1 MTNIIDSYIMNYAAD
16 KTSFTLGEVFDSYVK
31 GQPVEKSIMTWHL
44 AQLTAKGQLAR
55 IGKGVYAKSD
65 KSVFSPELSAEAQI
79 VFNSVKE
86 QFPFAK
92 VCVYEGPWIFPLL
105 HHLASNQ
112 IIYIEVERIAAESVF
127 EQLKTDGKVV
137 YFRPDEDMIYRYINL
152 AERAIFIKPLISES
166 PTTKVNGVPVAT
178 LEKLL
183 VDIYKDSDFYYLQ
196 GGEFYNIMSN
206 AKTLFSINTDKL
218 FRYASRRGV
227 KEEIIKIYNEADDI

>member
-1 MTNIIDSYIMNYAAD
+1 MTNIIDSYIMNYAEGKA
-16 KTSFTLGEVFDSYVK
+16 SFSLGDVFDAYVK
-31 GQPVEKSIMTWHL
+31 EQPVEKSIMTWHL
-44 AQLTAKGQLAR
+44 ARLTAKGLLAR
-55 IGKGVYAKSD
+55 IGKGVYAKSG
-65 KSVFSPELSAEAQI
+65 KAIFSPELSTEAETL
-79 VFNSVKE
+79 FKSVKE

-127 EQLKTDGKVV
+127 EQLKIDGKIV

-196 GGEFYNIMSN
+196 GGEYYNIMSN
-206 AKTLFSINTDKL
+206 ARTLFPINTDKL

-227 KEEIIKIYNEADDI
+227 KEEIMKIYNEAE

>member
-1 MTNIIDSYIMNYAAD
+1 MTNIIDSYIMNYAANR
-16 KTSFTLGEVFDSYVK
+16 TSFTLGEVFDAYAK
-31 GQPVEKSIMTWHL
+31 EQPVEKPTLTWHL

-55 IGKGVYAKSD
+55 IGKGVYAKSE
-65 KSVFSPELSAEAQI
+65 KSVFSPELSADAKTL
-79 VFNSVKE
+79 FKSVNE

-92 VCVYEGPWIFPLL
+92 VCVYEGPWVFPLL

-137 YFRPDEDMIYRYINL
+137 YFRPNEDMIYRYINL

-166 PTTKVNGVPVAT
+166 PMTKVNGVPVAT

-183 VDIYKDSDFYYLQ
+183 VDIYKDPDFYYLQ
-196 GGEFYNIMSN
+196 GGEYYNIMSN
-206 AKTLFSINTDKL
+206 ARTLFSINTDKL

-227 KEEIIKIYNEADDI
+227 KEEIMKIYNETE

>member
-1 MTNIIDSYIMNYAAD
+1 MTNIIDSYIMNYAEGKA
-16 KTSFTLGEVFDSYVK
+16 SFSLGDVFDAYVK
-31 GQPVEKSIMTWHL
+31 EQPVEKSIMTWHL
-44 AQLTAKGQLAR
+44 ARLTAKGLLAR
-55 IGKGVYAKSD
+55 IGKGVYAKSG
-65 KSVFSPELSAEAQI
+65 KAIFSPELSTEAETL
-79 VFNSVKE
+79 FKSVKE

-127 EQLKTDGKVV
+127 EQLKIDGKIV

-196 GGEFYNIMSN
+196 GGEYYNIMSN
-206 AKTLFSINTDKL
+206 ARTLFSINTDKM

-227 KEEIIKIYNEADDI
+227 KEEIMKIYNEAE

>member
-1 MTNIIDSYIMNYAAD
+1 MTNIIDSYIMNYAEGKA
-16 KTSFTLGEVFDSYVK
+16 SFSLGDVFDAYVK
-31 GQPVEKSIMTWHL
+31 EQPVEKSIMTWHL
-44 AQLTAKGQLAR
+44 ARLTAKGLLAR
-55 IGKGVYAKSD
+55 IGKGVYAKSG
-65 KSVFSPELSAEAQI
+65 KAIFSPELSTEAETL
-79 VFNSVKE
+79 FKSVKE

-127 EQLKTDGKVV
+127 EQLKIDGKIV

-196 GGEFYNIMSN
+196 GGEYYNIMSN
-206 AKTLFSINTDKL
+206 ARALFSINTDKL

-227 KEEIIKIYNEADDI
+227 KEEIMKIYNEAE